1 MIDKKEE
8 LRHALIELDVRI
20 EELERERNKLEDE
33 YYSLEEVM
41 QDDSD
46 QKI

>member
-8 LRHALIELDVRI
+8 LRQALIELDVRI

-33 YYSLEEVM
+33 YYSLEEGT
-41 QDDSD
+41 
-46 QKI
+46 

>member
-8 LRHALIELDVRI
+8 LRQALIELDVRI

>member
-8 LRHALIELDVRI
+8 LRQALIELDVRI

-33 YYSLEEVM
+33 YYSLEEET
-41 QDDSD
+41 
-46 QKI
+46 